1 MERQPGWAIIGAGTI
16 ANEMATTFSE
26 KGKRFLGIYNR
37 TYEHAESF
45 ALKYGAE
52 RVYRSSADLCAD
64 PDVDIVYIATPHNT
78 HYGYIKECLIAGK
91 HVLAE
96 KSITLNSAQL
106 DELYGT
112 AEGKGLILAEAQT
125 IYHMPL
131 FKELWAMKDSGELG
145 RVKVISANFGSFKQ
159 YDMNNRFFNMALGGG
174 ALLDIGVYA
183 LSAVRSFMDQDPSKV
198 FSVMVPSPAGSDE
211 MSAVALAT
219 DSGQVATVALSMHAK
234 QPKRIMISFDK
245 GYIEIPNYPKAENAY
260 LTLTESGETKE
271 IRAGR
276 SSMAYAYETEDMEE
290 AVRRGDPSL
299 MKTELTKNVMHIMS
313 SIREEW
319 GLKYPEEE
327 ENGGIS

>member
-37 TYEHAESF
+37 TYEHAEAF

-78 HYGYIKECLIAGK
+78 HYGYIKECLLAGK

-96 KSITLNSAQL
+96 KSITLNSAQH

-131 FKELWAMKDSGELG
+131 FKQLWAMKDSGELG

-159 YDMNNRFFNMALGGG
+159 YDMNNRFFN
-174 ALLDIGVYA
+174 
-183 LSAVRSFMDQDPSKV
+183 VRKCV
-198 FSVMVPSPAGSDE
+198 
-211 MSAVALAT
+211 LN
-219 DSGQVATVALSMHAK
+219 
-234 QPKRIMISFDK
+234 R
-245 GYIEIPNYPKAENAY
+245 
-260 LTLTESGETKE
+260 SGECML
-271 IRAGR
+271 RNRFGFLCSNDGR
-276 SSMAYAYETEDMEE
+276 FSGFLNT
-290 AVRRGDPSL
+290 GSL
-299 MKTELTKNVMHIMS
+299 Q
-313 SIREEW
+313 R
-319 GLKYPEEE
+319 
-327 ENGGIS
+327 